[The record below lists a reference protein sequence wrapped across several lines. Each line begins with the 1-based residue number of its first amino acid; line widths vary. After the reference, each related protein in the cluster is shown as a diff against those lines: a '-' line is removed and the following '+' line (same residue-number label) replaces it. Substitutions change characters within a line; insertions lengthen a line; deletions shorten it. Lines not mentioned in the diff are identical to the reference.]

1 MNIDSK
7 QSNLDREA
15 VEAHDLSDKKE
26 DLLKTLD
33 LKNPRI
39 KGEIEYNWQTVLLI
53 KHDKKYEGL
62 KYSCYSIYY
71 MWKFY
76 DIGPKDSIVKNCIIK
91 WITKEGVIVSY
102 CIGAWWPGEVEWNS
116 LAFDWKILNNLSCE
130 VDGIVTLDEG
140 KDALICREN
149 GKQYALYDW
158 FKSPDFDFIE
168 RVELFAWKLATI
180 WRINERLL
188 VSVWDKVYWEWEWW
202 KSVELIWWQH
212 QAPRIEWTKKWTMLI
227 N

>member
-53 KHDKKYEGL
+53 KHDKKYEKI

-71 MWKFY
+71 MWKIY
-76 DIGPKDSIVKNCIIK
+76 DIEPVRNCIIK
-91 WITKEGVIVSY
+91 WITNEGIIRLP
-102 CIGAWWPGEVEWNS
+102 IG
-116 LAFDWKILNNLSCE
+116 
-130 VDGIVTLDEG
+130 
-140 KDALICREN
+140 
-149 GKQYALYDW
+149 
-158 FKSPDFDFIE
+158 
-168 RVELFAWKLATI
+168 
-180 WRINERLL
+180 
-188 VSVWDKVYWEWEWW
+188 
-202 KSVELIWWQH
+202 
-212 QAPRIEWTKKWTMLI
+212 
-227 N
+227 